1 VTEGTIAHHDAR
13 VTYRYERSLCHPV
26 DVTWKAIT
34 DPDEVE
40 RWTGNRPEIDLRP
53 GGNYISHHRGG
64 QRVVDR
70 ITRMEQPR
78 LLEHTFWVH
87 INPTARVT
95 WELSPVG
102 NGCQLVLT
110 HALDIDDVRT
120 ASNALGDDVTVI
132 LSRNGAGWHRLLDKL
147 AETLNGQS
155 TAWSEEDQKA
165 LQERY
170 AAML

>member
-1 VTEGTIAHHDAR
+1 MLI
-13 VTYRYERSLCHPV
+13 
-26 DVTWKAIT
+26 
-34 DPDEVE
+34 
-40 RWTGNRPEIDLRP
+40 
-53 GGNYISHHRGG
+53 
-64 QRVVDR
+64 
-70 ITRMEQPR
+70 
-78 LLEHTFWVH
+78 
-87 INPTARVT
+87 
-95 WELSPVG
+95 
-102 NGCQLVLT
+102 